1 MGIDRV
7 AELGVDGLELSQRFL
22 CCLQS
27 AVEIRQAPFNRLLE
41 NAVGVLAFLML
52 RFDPAKVG
60 VQHLNFDPAL
70 VGLDQFARGLL
81 FGLLQRDLDLA
92 QLDGKFGTQLILVRL
107 NVGEGHGHRRLKLT
121 RGELDGTIP
130 QRWREHE
137 GE

>member
-1 MGIDRV
+1 
-7 AELGVDGLELSQRFL
+7 
-22 CCLQS
+22 
-27 AVEIRQAPFNRLLE
+27 
-41 NAVGVLAFLML
+41 ML

-81 FGLLQRDLDLA
+81 FGLLERDLDLA
-92 QLDGKFGTQLILVRL
+92 QFDGEFGTQLILVRL